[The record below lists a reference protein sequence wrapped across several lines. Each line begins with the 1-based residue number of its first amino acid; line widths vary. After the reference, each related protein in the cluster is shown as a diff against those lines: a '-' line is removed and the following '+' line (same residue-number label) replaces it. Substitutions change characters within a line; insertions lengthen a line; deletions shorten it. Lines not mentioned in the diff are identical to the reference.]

1 MHRLG
6 APLAIFRASSGAGV
20 YYGTGIE
27 IVPLIMASKLIGQI
41 PKALAIIAS
50 GKLQCLRYAR
60 NVTVVYYLVFKNIEI
75 YLPFHLIGFHITA
88 NRPRPKQNMS
98 QRIRGTKIY
107 LSVIRTS
114 ESDYYCIVRQQPRHF
129 ATTKNRLYLHNQKR
143 KQWIKTR
150 YYPA

>member
-1 MHRLG
+1 MNQWDVIRQH
-6 APLAIFRASSGAGV
+6 
-20 YYGTGIE
+20 
-27 IVPLIMASKLIGQI
+27 
-41 PKALAIIAS
+41 IIDKFSAS
-50 GKLQCLRYAR
+50 GFSANWVAYLFQFISFAI
-60 NVTVVYYLVFKNIEI
+60 VYYLVFKNIEI